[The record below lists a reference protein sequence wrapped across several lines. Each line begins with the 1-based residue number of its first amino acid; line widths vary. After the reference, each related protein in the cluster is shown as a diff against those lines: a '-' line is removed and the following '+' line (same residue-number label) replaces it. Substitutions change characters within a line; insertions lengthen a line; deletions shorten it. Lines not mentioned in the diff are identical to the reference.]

1 MVTLCILWTFVLLL
15 STWTWAGCWDVFK
28 HRHLANIPFF
38 QVMSTDVACC
48 FFFWQ
53 NTSAQNAPLLL
64 FNLETET
71 LRYVYVHLSWLDWET
86 FCEGVAAGSSAFWS
100 LVGCQ
105 VYLTNVTDGLFVFW
119 KRKLM
124 CSTWHCAERTLGCL
138 VFPLRTCTIAFLPS
152 FSLFSTFEQGT
163 ILRYNSFHCLWWP
176 IFYHEVCR

>member
-1 MVTLCILWTFVLLL
+1 MLHILWTFVLLL
-15 STWTWAGCWDVFK
+15 STWTWEGCWDVFK

-38 QVMSTDVACC
+38 RSWVLMLHVASSSGRTHQHKMHHC
-48 FFFWQ
+48 FFSTWKQ
-53 NTSAQNAPLLL
+53 KHCGM
-64 FNLETET
+64 
-71 LRYVYVHLSWLDWET
+71 YVHLSCLHWET

-105 VYLTNVTDGLFVFW
+105 VYLTNVTDGLFVSQ

>member
-1 MVTLCILWTFVLLL
+1 
-15 STWTWAGCWDVFK
+15 
-28 HRHLANIPFF
+28 
-38 QVMSTDVACC
+38 
-48 FFFWQ
+48 
-53 NTSAQNAPLLL
+53 
-64 FNLETET
+64 
-71 LRYVYVHLSWLDWET
+71 
-86 FCEGVAAGSSAFWS
+86 
-100 LVGCQ
+100 
-105 VYLTNVTDGLFVFW
+105 VYLTNVTDGLFVSQ